1 MQKKP
6 TIIAS
11 IILSS
16 VLLAGIAAIIAL
28 RLPLASEQKTTEVQ
42 EAQVTPAD
50 TLSLKEHLKQSLE
63 VKQSKFNKKKKR
75 EIWLLGQGR
84 SIIQYLLEAQKMVQ
98 ERGGKILSMEEI
110 FYDRSSLAS
119 SVFQAATLSFLDL
132 LHDTSH
138 VELQISKKLFISGG
152 SSKIA
157 IVFQGENLHK
167 QMDFLNGLEYPH
179 SVLITPWKLPPEI
192 LGQLRSSKNR
202 ELVLWLYMESSKL
215 RSITAPRPIRFH
227 LTENDIQKIIL
238 DANALIPEAKG
249 IASRFGEQAVEHSH
263 LMNATLRPLQELSL
277 YFLDLTGI
285 NSSLT
290 KKVCSELELR
300 CDSPDA
306 YNADNSLPE
315 DYIRKKIA
323 EAAKNGTAIMILPLN
338 NKIQK
343 ELENIQERL
352 QKQGTE
358 ITTLE
363 SLVELRQ

>member
-119 SVFQAATLSFLDL
+119 SVFQAATLSFSDS

-138 VELQISKKLFISGG
+138 VELQISKKLFHY
-152 SSKIA
+152 
-157 IVFQGENLHK
+157 V
-167 QMDFLNGLEYPH
+167 
-179 SVLITPWKLPPEI
+179 
-192 LGQLRSSKNR
+192 
-202 ELVLWLYMESSKL
+202 
-215 RSITAPRPIRFH
+215 
-227 LTENDIQKIIL
+227 
-238 DANALIPEAKG
+238 
-249 IASRFGEQAVEHSH
+249 
-263 LMNATLRPLQELSL
+263 
-277 YFLDLTGI
+277 
-285 NSSLT
+285 
-290 KKVCSELELR
+290 
-300 CDSPDA
+300 
-306 YNADNSLPE
+306 
-315 DYIRKKIA
+315 
-323 EAAKNGTAIMILPLN
+323 
-338 NKIQK
+338 
-343 ELENIQERL
+343 
-352 QKQGTE
+352 
-358 ITTLE
+358 
-363 SLVELRQ
+363 